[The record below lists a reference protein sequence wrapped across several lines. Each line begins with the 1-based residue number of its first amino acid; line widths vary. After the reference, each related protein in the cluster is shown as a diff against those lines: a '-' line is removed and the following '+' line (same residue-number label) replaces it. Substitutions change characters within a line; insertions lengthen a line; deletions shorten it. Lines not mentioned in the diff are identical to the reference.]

1 MNFKKKTKNA
11 HLQYQHNMKN
21 LYENVQLK
29 NLYIIL
35 YVRIISVF
43 YAVFDTETYVHRSS
57 IWYNHL

>member
-11 HLQYQHNMKN
+11 HLQYQHSMKN

-35 YVRIISVF
+35 YARIISVID
-43 YAVFDTETYVHRSS
+43 AVFDTETYVHRSS
-57 IWYNHL
+57 I